1 MAAIIEASVA
11 RSGEEAV
18 VRGEAEAEAV
28 VEAEEEEE
36 ATAGLKIV
44 HLLRAG
50 EVTVVVDNQGNQ
62 GKVVHAKHSAMV
74 FGRME
79 SMSLVDATCV

>member
-28 VEAEEEEE
+28 VEAEEEE